1 MKPINIKDK
10 HALFTKQWHPHR
22 IATVDNMQVILAKI
36 KGEFVWHSHENE
48 DELFQVIKGTLHM
61 QFRSPSSETGSEERI
76 WTEVV
81 KEGELIV
88 VPKGVEHN
96 PSTKNGE
103 EVHLLL
109 FEKLTTAHTGTVE
122 HEMTQREY
130 PEL

>member
-10 HALFTKQWHPHR
+10 HSLFSKQWHPHR
-22 IATVDNMQVILAKI
+22 IATVDDMQVILAKI
-36 KGEFVWHSHENE
+36 KGEFVWHSHEDE

-61 QFRSPSSETGSEERI
+61 QFRAR
-76 WTEVV
+76 TEIV

-96 PSTKNGE
+96 PCTKNDE

-109 FEKLTTAHTGTVE
+109 FEKLDTAHTGDVK
-122 HEMTQREY
+122 HERTQSEY
-130 PEL
+130 PWI